1 MFEMNSPPLLSI
13 IMPTYNRANFI
24 IETIES
30 IQNQTHTNWELLI
43 IDDGSNDNTEELV
56 ISINDNR
63 IHYYKEIH
71 QGMEKARKTG
81 LERAKGELIGFMDS
95 DDLWAPTKLEKQ
107 VKVFED
113 NPEIHFS
120 LTGGYEFMKCEEP
133 LVFFYNQRT
142 GIKKGELFIPFF
154 QSRFVAVP
162 QTLVF
167 KKACLNNVNFSEN
180 LELAHIHFIL
190 SLALQFKGAILYEAL
205 LHRRLHDDN
214 FSTVHQVKRHF
225 DGIKLI
231 RHYKKNLPPHIFA
244 DALLRSQINF
254 GETCLKN
261 NQRLKALSAFTL
273 AWKYKP
279 HSIIPIKK
287 IAKVLFYK

>member
-95 DDLWAPTKLEKQ
+95 DDLWHP
-107 VKVFED
+107 
-113 NPEIHFS
+113 
-120 LTGGYEFMKCEEP
+120 
-133 LVFFYNQRT
+133 
-142 GIKKGELFIPFF
+142 
-154 QSRFVAVP
+154 
-162 QTLVF
+162 
-167 KKACLNNVNFSEN
+167 
-180 LELAHIHFIL
+180 
-190 SLALQFKGAILYEAL
+190 
-205 LHRRLHDDN
+205 
-214 FSTVHQVKRHF
+214 
-225 DGIKLI
+225 
-231 RHYKKNLPPHIFA
+231 
-244 DALLRSQINF
+244 
-254 GETCLKN
+254 
-261 NQRLKALSAFTL
+261 
-273 AWKYKP
+273 
-279 HSIIPIKK
+279 
-287 IAKVLFYK
+287 